1 MSADTNPSGTAPNAA
16 TAPKDAD
23 HISGHR
29 SRMRDKV
36 MDKGAAALSELELLE
51 MILYAAS
58 ARRDTKPLAK
68 DLIRHFGSL
77 SGVLRAPNDKL
88 LALAGV
94 GKATVTAI
102 RIAEATGLY
111 LSHSTISNRQV
122 LTSWAAVQHYCVTR
136 LAHEPIEH
144 FMMLCLDNRN
154 RLIAEETL
162 SQGTVDQTPVYVRE
176 VINVALKHH
185 AKAVILV
192 HNHPSGETEPSRA
205 GIDMTTELK
214 KALGLVTVTLHDH
227 LIVAGF
233 EVVSFKSLGLL

>member
-1 MSADTNPSGTAPNAA
+1 MSADTKPSGTAPNAA

-102 RIAEATGLY
+102 RIAE
-111 LSHSTISNRQV
+111 
-122 LTSWAAVQHYCVTR
+122 
-136 LAHEPIEH
+136 
-144 FMMLCLDNRN
+144 
-154 RLIAEETL
+154 ETL

-205 GIDMTTELK
+205 DIDMTTELK

>member
-111 LSHSTISNRQV
+111 LSHSTISNR
-122 LTSWAAVQHYCVTR
+122 
-136 LAHEPIEH
+136 
-144 FMMLCLDNRN
+144 
-154 RLIAEETL
+154 LIAEETL

-205 GIDMTTELK
+205 DIDMTTELK

>member
-102 RIAEATGLY
+102 RIAEA
-111 LSHSTISNRQV
+111 NRPVSQPFNDQQP
-122 LTSWAAVQHYCVTR
+122 ADCRGNAVTR
-136 LAHEPIEH
+136 H
-144 FMMLCLDNRN
+144 
-154 RLIAEETL
+154 
-162 SQGTVDQTPVYVRE
+162 G
-176 VINVALKHH
+176 
-185 AKAVILV
+185 
-192 HNHPSGETEPSRA
+192 
-205 GIDMTTELK
+205 
-214 KALGLVTVTLHDH
+214 
-227 LIVAGF
+227 
-233 EVVSFKSLGLL
+233 

>member
-1 MSADTNPSGTAPNAA
+1 MHA
-16 TAPKDAD
+16 
-23 HISGHR
+23 
-29 SRMRDKV
+29 KV

-58 ARRDTKPLAK
+58 ARRDTKPLAN

-77 SGVLRAPNDKL
+77 PGVLRAPNDKL
-88 LALAGV
+88 LGLAGV
-94 GKATVTAI
+94 GKPAVTAI
-102 RIAEATGLY
+102 RIAEAAGLH

-176 VINVALKHH
+176 VINVALRHH

-205 GIDMTTELK
+205 DIDMTSELK
-214 KALGLVTVTLHDH
+214 RHWGW
-227 LIVAGF
+227 
-233 EVVSFKSLGLL
+233 SP